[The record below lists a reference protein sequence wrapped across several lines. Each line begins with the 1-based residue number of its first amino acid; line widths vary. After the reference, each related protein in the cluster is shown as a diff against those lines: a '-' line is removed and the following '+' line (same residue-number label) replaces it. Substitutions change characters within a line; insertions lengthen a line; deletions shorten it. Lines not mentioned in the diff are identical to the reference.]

1 MKWKI
6 FRLLLSNR
14 KNLIKSNKYYGQI
27 MNVFAK
33 ENKIDTVSLSK
44 KCGIDIDQW
53 MDLLSLAFLN
63 ILDCLALCFI

>member
-53 MDLLSLAFLN
+53 MDLLAFLN